1 MSQLSIFYQFTTPV
15 KISFWTTSNSAREQG
30 KWSSA
35 RSHLSLLVHSLPFI
49 SWTKIIVPQLIIPL
63 EPEPKAPLLCLLHN
77 TLDSSS
83 PTLATHDSK
92 RFQEILCGSS
102 NETSL
107 SIFQWEDQCSPLCL
121 LACCQ
126 ELFSLKS
133 CLLQKLSC
141 TTDQS
146 MMSGCS
152 DVMLISLGNFNCLPR
167 AAVIYQLPPNDRR
180 DLKWMG
186 QLGTLL
192 PCRTNLISC
201 WDVIGWPSFHLV
213 WHLV

>member
-1 MSQLSIFYQFTTPV
+1 MRENRVNGLQPGATSPCWFTPYRSFSGLRSLSHNLSFLWSQSQKLPC
-15 KISFWTTSNSAREQG
+15 SA
-30 KWSSA
+30 SY
-35 RSHLSLLVHSLPFI
+35 
-49 SWTKIIVPQLIIPL
+49 IIPWI
-63 EPEPKAPLLCLLHN
+63 ALLLLLPPM
-77 TLDSSS
+77 TPRDFRKFYVDL
-83 PTLATHDSK
+83 PMK
-92 RFQEILCGSS
+92 R
-102 NETSL
+102 L

-180 DLKWMG
+180 DLK
-186 QLGTLL
+186 
-192 PCRTNLISC
+192 
-201 WDVIGWPSFHLV
+201 
-213 WHLV
+213 

>member
-1 MSQLSIFYQFTTPV
+1 MRENRVNGLQPGATSPCWFTPYRSFPGLRSLSHNLSFLWSQSQKLPC
-15 KISFWTTSNSAREQG
+15 SA
-30 KWSSA
+30 SYN
-35 RSHLSLLVHSLPFI
+35 
-49 SWTKIIVPQLIIPL
+49 
-63 EPEPKAPLLCLLHN
+63 N

-180 DLKWMG
+180 DLK
-186 QLGTLL
+186 
-192 PCRTNLISC
+192 
-201 WDVIGWPSFHLV
+201 
-213 WHLV
+213 

>member
-1 MSQLSIFYQFTTPV
+1 MRENRVNGLQPGATSPCWFTPYRLFPGLRSLSHNLSFLWSQSQ
-15 KISFWTTSNSAREQG
+15 K
-30 KWSSA
+30 
-35 RSHLSLLVHSLPFI
+35 LPC
-49 SWTKIIVPQLIIPL
+49 S
-63 EPEPKAPLLCLLHN
+63 
-77 TLDSSS
+77 
-83 PTLATHDSK
+83 ATHDSK
-92 RFQEILCGSS
+92 RFQELLCGSS

-107 SIFQWEDQCSPLCL
+107 SIFHWEDQCSPLCL
-121 LACCQ
+121 LVCCQ